1 MKRSD
6 GFDARRLRSRHVCSW
21 STRMALTCAA
31 LLALGGLTL
40 STAGFAA
47 LFGSFANL
55 GPLNESTVAASL
67 FAIIGLALGS
77 VGLMLWRSARRRSRP
92 ANDLN
97 LAPHLLK
104 KRH

>member
-6 GFDARRLRSRHVCSW
+6 GFDARRLRPRNACSW
-21 STRMALTCAA
+21 STRMAQACAA
-31 LLALGGLTL
+31 LLALCGMAL
-40 STAGFAA
+40 SATGMAA
-47 LFGSFANL
+47 LLGYQSIL
-55 GPLNESTVAASL
+55 GPLNDSAVAAGL
-67 FAIIGLALGS
+67 FAIIGLALLTTG
-77 VGLMLWRSARRRSRP
+77 VMLWRSCRRRSRP